1 MPASIT
7 YLASFEQGDPVD
19 ESGTFMLRIKLQ
31 LVVHRFVNF
40 LICLSADNLVYMDH
54 QTLIS
59 RCNKSLTAI
68 SYNSGHQLKLVRC

>member
-7 YLASFEQGDPVD
+7 YLASFKRGDPVD

-31 LVVHRFVNF
+31 LVVNRFVNF
-40 LICLSADNLVYMDH
+40 LICLSADNLACMNH

-59 RCNKSLTAI
+59 RCDKSLTAI
-68 SYNSGHQLKLVRC
+68 S